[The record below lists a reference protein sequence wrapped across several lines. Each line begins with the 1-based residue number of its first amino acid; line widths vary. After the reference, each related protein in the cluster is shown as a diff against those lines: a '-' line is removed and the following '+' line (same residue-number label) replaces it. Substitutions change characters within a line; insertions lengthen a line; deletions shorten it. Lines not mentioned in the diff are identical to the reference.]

1 MLPLRILHIA
11 SFSGNIGDNANHL
24 GFYPW
29 MEALSER
36 PIEWTELEIRHFYW
50 GERAWDVEFVTYAN
64 SFDALVIGGGNY
76 FELWVESSPTGT
88 SIAIAPEFWD
98 KLTIPIYFN
107 ALGVDPGQGVPEI
120 CRARF
125 TEFLDRLL
133 SDAKV
138 LVSVRNDG
146 ACKNLANHI
155 GENYAQKVLRAPDHG
170 FFAKF
175 EPAKPIPYFS
185 DPNVNRIVTM
195 NIASDMPEN
204 RFAGYR
210 DGVDGFAT
218 EYALMIE
225 ELSKRDPSLGFL
237 FAPHIFRDLD
247 VVNRVI
253 DKLSDRLRRT
263 RIAQAPYGTGDRMAA
278 TVFGLYAG
286 SDVCIGMRF
295 HANVVPLGHFCQTIG
310 LVSYPQISA
319 LYEELNQMDRCIDVS
334 QPGFSSLLSDRV
346 IGALTNPETM
356 FASTPEHA
364 LASAQ
369 ALRDRLEPRVKGWL
383 AEIEAR

>member
-29 MEALSER
+29 LEALSER
-36 PIEWTELEIRHFYW
+36 PVEWTELEIRHFYW
-50 GERAWDVEFVTYAN
+50 GERAWDEDFVTYAN

-76 FELWVESSPTGT
+76 FELWVEDSPTGT
-88 SIAIAPEFWD
+88 SIAIAPELWE
-98 KLTIPIYFN
+98 KLTIPTYFN
-107 ALGVDPGQGVPEI
+107 ALGVDPGQGVPEV
-120 CRARF
+120 CRVRF

-133 SDAKV
+133 ADAKI

-146 ACKNLANHI
+146 ACKNLAAHI
-155 GENYAQKVLRAPDHG
+155 GEKYAQMVLHAPDNG
-170 FFAKF
+170 FFTEF
-175 EPAKPIPYFS
+175 KPVTSLPYFS
-185 DPNVNRIVTM
+185 APNMNRIVTM
-195 NIASDMPEN
+195 NIASDMPET
-204 RFAGYR
+204 RFSGYR
-210 DGVDGFAT
+210 DGVEGFAT

-253 DKLSDRLRRT
+253 GKLSDRLRRT
-263 RIAQAPYGTGDRMAA
+263 RIAQVPYGTGDAMAA
-278 TVFGLYAG
+278 LVFGLYAA

-295 HANVVPLGHFCQTIG
+295 HANVVPLGSLCQTIG

-334 QPGFSSLLSDRV
+334 QQGFSKVLSDRV
-346 IGALTNPETM
+346 MGALHDPETI
-356 FASTPEHA
+356 FKGTPKQA
-364 LASAQ
+364 RASAQ
-369 ALRDRLEPRVKGWL
+369 ALRDGLAPRVKAWL
-383 AEIEAR
+383 AEI

>member
-29 MEALSER
+29 VEALSER
-36 PIEWTELEIRHFYW
+36 PVEWTKLEIRHFYW
-50 GERAWDVEFVTYAN
+50 GERTWDEDFVAYAN

-76 FELWVESSPTGT
+76 FELWVENSPTGT
-88 SIAIAPEFWD
+88 FIAIAPELWE

-107 ALGVDPGQGVPEI
+107 ALGVDPGQGVPEV

-125 TEFLDRLL
+125 TEFLDFLL
-133 SDAKV
+133 ANTKI

-146 ACKNLANHI
+146 ACNNLATHI
-155 GENYAQKVLRAPDHG
+155 GEKYAQKVLHAPDNG
-170 FFAKF
+170 FFAEFK
-175 EPAKPIPYFS
+175 PATSLSYFS

-195 NIASDMPEN
+195 NIASDMPET
-204 RFAGYR
+204 RFSGYS
-210 DGVDGFAT
+210 DGVEGFAT

-225 ELSKRDPSLGFL
+225 DLSKRDPSLGFL

-263 RIAQAPYGTGDRMAA
+263 RIAQVPYGTGDAMSAL
-278 TVFGLYAG
+278 VFGIYAA
-286 SDVCIGMRF
+286 SDVCVGMRF
-295 HANVVPLGHFCQTIG
+295 HANVVPLGSLCQTIG

-319 LYEELNQMDRCIDVS
+319 LYEELNQMDRCVDVS
-334 QPGFSSLLSDRV
+334 QPGFSKVLSDR
-346 IGALTNPETM
+346 IMGALHYPETI
-356 FASTPEHA
+356 FTGTPKQA
-364 LASAQ
+364 CASAQ
-369 ALRDRLEPRVKGWL
+369 VLRDGLAPRVKAWL
-383 AEIEAR
+383 SEI